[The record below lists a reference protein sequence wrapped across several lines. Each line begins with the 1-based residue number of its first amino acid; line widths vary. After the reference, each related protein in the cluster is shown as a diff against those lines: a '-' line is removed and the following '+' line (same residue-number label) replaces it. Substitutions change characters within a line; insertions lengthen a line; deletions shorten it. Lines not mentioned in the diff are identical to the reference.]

1 MAKKRDESESYSEK
15 PQKNPQVKKADTEKI
30 LIENFIAMQ
39 KVMTHPALSFDNLSK
54 RISRLL
60 DLFEM
65 SAKTLAEK
73 DYEADKGT
81 KSDRETNEKLGM
93 LLDQNKTIA
102 KGIAMLHEKN
112 SDGEYAE
119 REQISSPLQQQP
131 KMQRRPE
138 DNYQK
143 SISSRP

>member
-1 MAKKRDESESYSEK
+1 MAKKGDEIEDDSEK
-15 PQKNPQVKKADTEKI
+15 IKKNTSVKKTDAEKI

-39 KVMTHPALSFDNLSK
+39 KVMTNLALSFDNLSK

-81 KSDRETNEKLGM
+81 KSEREMNEKLGV

-102 KGIAMLHEKN
+102 KGIAMLHENN
-112 SDGEYAE
+112 SGEEYE
-119 REQISSPLQQQP
+119 EPKPLPQQP
-131 KMQRRPE
+131 QQMQRRPE

-143 SISSRP
+143 SISSKP

>member
-1 MAKKRDESESYSEK
+1 MAKKKGEVENNSENV
-15 PQKNPQVKKADTEKI
+15 QKNPTIKKSDPEKI

-39 KVMTHPALSFDNLSK
+39 KVMTNLALSFDNLSK

-73 DYEADKGT
+73 NYEADKGT
-81 KSDRETNEKLGM
+81 KSEREMNEKLGA
-93 LLDQNKTIA
+93 LLDQNRTIA
-102 KGIAMLHEKN
+102 KGIAMLHENN
-112 SDGEYAE
+112 SGGEYE
-119 REQISSPLQQQP
+119 EPKPIPQQQQQP
-131 KMQRRPE
+131 LQMQRRPE

-143 SISSRP
+143 SISSKP

>member
-1 MAKKRDESESYSEK
+1 MAKKAVENNSK
-15 PQKNPQVKKADTEKI
+15 AVQKSVGIKKRDTEKI

-39 KVMTHPALSFDNLSK
+39 KVMTNLALSFDNLSK

-73 DYEADKGT
+73 NYEADKGT
-81 KSDRETNEKLGM
+81 KPEKEMNEKLGV
-93 LLDQNKTIA
+93 LLDQNRTIA
-102 KGIAMLHEKN
+102 KGIAMLHESN
-112 SDGEYAE
+112 SNVEYE
-119 REQISSPLQQQP
+119 EP
-131 KMQRRPE
+131 KPIPKPQMQRRPE

-143 SISSRP
+143 SISSKP

>member
-1 MAKKRDESESYSEK
+1 MAKKRDELGNNSENI
-15 PQKNPQVKKADTEKI
+15 QKDSSNKKADTEKI

-39 KVMTHPALSFDNLSK
+39 KVMTNLALSFDNLSK

-73 DYEADKGT
+73 NYEADKGT
-81 KSDRETNEKLGM
+81 KSEREMNEKLSI
-93 LLDQNKTIA
+93 LLDKNKTIA
-102 KGIAMLHEKN
+102 KGVAMLHENN
-112 SDGEYAE
+112 SDGEYE
-119 REQISSPLQQQP
+119 EQKQIPPQSQQQP
-131 KMQRRPE
+131 PQRRPE

>member
-1 MAKKRDESESYSEK
+1 MIKKRVKAENNSESIK
-15 PQKNPQVKKADTEKI
+15 KNPAVKKTDTEKI

-39 KVMTHPALSFDNLSK
+39 KVMTNLALSFDNLSK

-73 DYEADKGT
+73 NYEADKGT
-81 KSDRETNEKLGM
+81 KPEKEMNEKLSA
-93 LLDQNKTIA
+93 LLDQNRTIA
-102 KGIAMLHEKN
+102 KGIAMLHENN
-112 SDGEYAE
+112 SDGEYEEPKPA
-119 REQISSPLQQQP
+119 PQQQQ
-131 KMQRRPE
+131 MQRRPE